1 MKSRIGTINRKPIVQ
16 GDKNLV
22 TPNEIHVSELEG
34 GGGEQSDIPVEY
46 YKVVALEGEDL
57 NEARVRVLFGIAG
70 PISVGISNFHVLIKG
85 TSSIDDYKLFTGLS
99 LSIAINNENYDKMSV
114 HAYSI
119 RAFQIITKAVSND
132 GTIREIPSFNN
143 IFDAADLVEWLPEEI
158 SSSYLRKHLVPITAE
173 EFCNL
178 DDLS

>member
-34 GGGEQSDIPVEY
+34 EQSDIPVEY

-57 NEARVRVLFGIAG
+57 KEVRVRVFFGIAG
-70 PISVGISNFHVLIKG
+70 TIGVGISNFHVLVKG
-85 TSSIDDYKLFTGLS
+85 TSSIDVYKLFTGLS
-99 LSIAINNENYDKMSV
+99 LLIASNEEYCEKMSV

-119 RAFQIITKAVSND
+119 RTFQIITKAVSND

-143 IFDAADLVEWLPEEI
+143 IFDAVDLEGWLPEEI
-158 SSSYLRKHLVPITAE
+158 SSSYLKKHLVPITAE
-173 EFCNL
+173 EFYNL